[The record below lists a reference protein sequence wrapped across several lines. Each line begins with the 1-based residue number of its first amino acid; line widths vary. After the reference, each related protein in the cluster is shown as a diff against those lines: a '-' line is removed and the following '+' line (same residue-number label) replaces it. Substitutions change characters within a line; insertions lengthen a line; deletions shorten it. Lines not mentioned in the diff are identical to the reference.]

1 VLRFDWNLLK
11 RIPVLLFTSY
21 DLWVTLS
28 ALVLVALGLVNQR
41 LAKQVTTN
49 WQGFS
54 PLYSLIPISVA
65 LRGRTAA
72 SELQGIW
79 SVATDLSVA
88 QVELD
93 QRRARRQ
100 LLEATGRRIALG
112 HGDVKFNRRS
122 G

>member
-1 VLRFDWNLLK
+1 MLRFDWNLLK

-72 SELQGIW
+72 SELQGI
-79 SVATDLSVA
+79 
-88 QVELD
+88 
-93 QRRARRQ
+93 
-100 LLEATGRRIALG
+100 
-112 HGDVKFNRRS
+112 
-122 G
+122 